1 MKTKIN
7 LLKTFLN
14 LKVGSENPFG
24 VFEGQKVYCWKD
36 GFYISLPLSSGLDK
50 TFATNLKEFV
60 RVADGKENLDFE
72 LHEESESIKIKFK
85 RTRFKIPS
93 VPLEN
98 TQEELDLS
106 DAKSI
111 DFENS
116 NIFLDN
122 LKKAE
127 KFMAIKDIRSYLEG
141 VSIKGSEMGASNG
154 CIAILIK
161 DCGLDIG
168 QNIVIPRVAV
178 EFLIKTKLTLKTI
191 FVSEVN
197 GNKANRIS
205 FQFENGEIFSSP
217 LIDQTFPDLSS
228 VVFINEKL
236 PVNELPTEFFDA
248 LRELKAQD
256 KGVGV
261 RLSPKQIEIQENVV
275 NGTVEA
281 TVEIELPGMIEDVG
295 FRLEYLLTLENL
307 SPKLFYTQEE
317 VDSVL
322 TAFSEDKNLLVALMP
337 VRL

>member
-14 LKVGSENPFG
+14 LKVGLENFC
-24 VFEGQKVYCWKD
+24 VFDGKKVFCWCD
-36 GFYISLPLSSGLDK
+36 GFYMSVPFESGLDK
-50 TFATNLKEFV
+50 TFATNLKEFI
-60 RVADGKENLDFE
+60 RVADDKENLNFE

-111 DFENS
+111 DFGNS

-127 KFMAIKDIRSYLEG
+127 KFMAIKDIRNYLEG

-168 QNIVIPRVAV
+168 QNIIIPRVAV
-178 EFLIKTKLTLKTI
+178 EFLIKIKLTLKTI
-191 FVSEVN
+191 FFSEVN
-197 GNKANRIS
+197 GKANRIS

-217 LIDQTFPDLSS
+217 LIEQTFPDLSS

-236 PVNELPTEFFDA
+236 PVNELPQEFFDA

-261 RLSPKQIEIQENVV
+261 RLSPTQIEIQENVV

-281 TVEIELPGMIEDVG
+281 TVEIDLPGMIEDVG

>member
-14 LKVGSENPFG
+14 LKVGLENFG
-24 VFEGQKVYCWKD
+24 VFDGKKVFCWCD
-36 GFYISLPLSSGLDK
+36 GFYISIPFESGLDK
-50 TFATNLKEFV
+50 IFATNLKEFV
-60 RVADGKENLDFE
+60 RVADGKDNLDFE

-93 VPLEN
+93 ISLEN

-111 DFENS
+111 DFANS

-127 KFMAIKDIRSYLEG
+127 KFMAIKDIRAYLEG
-141 VSIKGSEMGASNG
+141 VSLKGTEMGASNG

-197 GNKANRIS
+197 GKANRIS

-217 LIDQTFPDLSS
+217 LIEQTFPELGS

-261 RLSPKQIEIQENVV
+261 RLSPTQIEIQENVV

-281 TVEIELPGMIEDVG
+281 TVEIDLPGMIKDVG

-307 SPKLFYTQEE
+307 SPKLFYTQEAI
-317 VDSVL
+317 DSVL

>member
-14 LKVGSENPFG
+14 LKVGLENFG
-24 VFEGQKVYCWKD
+24 VFDGKKVFCWCD
-36 GFYISLPLSSGLDK
+36 GFYISVPFESGLDK
-50 TFATNLKEFV
+50 TFATNLKEFI

-72 LHEESESIKIKFK
+72 LHEESEVVKIKFK

-93 VPLEN
+93 ISLEN

-127 KFMAIKDIRSYLEG
+127 KFMAIKDIRAYLEG
-141 VSIKGSEMGASNG
+141 VSIKGTEMGASNG

-178 EFLIKTKLTLKTI
+178 EFLIKSKLTLKTI
-191 FVSEVN
+191 FFSEVN
-197 GNKANRIS
+197 GKANRIS

-217 LIDQTFPDLSS
+217 LIDQSFPDLSS
-228 VVFINEKL
+228 VVYINEKL
-236 PVNELPTEFFDA
+236 SVNELPTEFFDA

-256 KGVGV
+256 KSVGV
-261 RLSPKQIEIQENVV
+261 RLSPTQIEIQENVV

-281 TVEIELPGMIEDVG
+281 TVEIDLPGMIEDVG

-307 SPKLFYTQEE
+307 SPKLFYTQEA

>member
-14 LKVGSENPFG
+14 LKVGLENFG
-24 VFEGQKVYCWKD
+24 VFDGKKVFCWCD
-36 GFYISLPLSSGLDK
+36 GFYISVPFESGLDK
-50 TFATNLKEFV
+50 IFATNLKEFI

-93 VPLEN
+93 ISLEQ

-141 VSIKGSEMGASNG
+141 VSLKGTEMGASNG

-178 EFLIKTKLTLKTI
+178 EFLIKSKLILKTI
-191 FVSEVN
+191 FFSEVN
-197 GNKANRIS
+197 GKANRIS

-217 LIDQTFPDLSS
+217 LIEQTFPDLSS

-236 PVNELPTEFFDA
+236 SVNELPQEFFDA

-281 TVEIELPGMIEDVG
+281 TVEIDLPGMIEDVG

-307 SPKLFYTQEE
+307 SPKLFYTQEAI
-317 VDSVL
+317 DSVL

>member
-14 LKVGSENPFG
+14 LKVGSENFG
-24 VFEGQKVYCWKD
+24 VFDGQKVFSWKD
-36 GFYISLPLSSGLDK
+36 GFYISIPFESGLDK
-50 TFATNLKEFV
+50 IFATNLKEFV
-60 RVADGKENLDFE
+60 RVADGKDNLDFE

-93 VPLEN
+93 ISLEN

-197 GNKANRIS
+197 GKANRIS

-217 LIDQTFPDLSS
+217 LIEQTFPELGS

-261 RLSPKQIEIQENVV
+261 RLSPTQIEIQENVV

-281 TVEIELPGMIEDVG
+281 TVEIDLPGMIKDVG

-317 VDSVL
+317 IDSVL

>member
-1 MKTKIN
+1 M
-7 LLKTFLN
+7 
-14 LKVGSENPFG
+14 
-24 VFEGQKVYCWKD
+24 
-36 GFYISLPLSSGLDK
+36 PLESGLDK
-50 TFATNLKEFV
+50 IFATNLKEFV
-60 RVADGKENLDFE
+60 RVADGKDNLDFE

-93 VPLEN
+93 ISLEN

-111 DFENS
+111 DFANS

-127 KFMAIKDIRSYLEG
+127 KFMAVKDIRSYLEG

-197 GNKANRIS
+197 GKANRIS

-217 LIDQTFPDLSS
+217 LIEQTFPELGS

-261 RLSPKQIEIQENVV
+261 RLSPTQIEIQENVV

-281 TVEIELPGMIEDVG
+281 TVEIDLPGMIQDVG

>member
-14 LKVGSENPFG
+14 LKVGLENFG
-24 VFEGQKVYCWKD
+24 VFDGKKVFCWCD
-36 GFYISLPLSSGLDK
+36 GFYISVPLESGLDK

-60 RVADGKENLDFE
+60 RVADGKDSLDFE
-72 LHEESESIKIKFK
+72 LHEESETVKIKFK

-111 DFENS
+111 DFANS

-127 KFMAIKDIRSYLEG
+127 KFMAIKDIRAYLEG
-141 VSIKGSEMGASNG
+141 ISIKGSEMGASNG

-197 GNKANRIS
+197 GKANRIS

-217 LIDQTFPDLSS
+217 LIEQTFPELGS

-261 RLSPKQIEIQENVV
+261 RLSPTQIEIQENVV

-281 TVEIELPGMIEDVG
+281 TVEIDLPGMIENVG

-307 SPKLFYTQEE
+307 SPKLFYTQEAI
-317 VDSVL
+317 DSVL

>member
-14 LKVGSENPFG
+14 LKVGLENFG
-24 VFEGQKVYCWKD
+24 VFDGKKVFCWKD
-36 GFYISLPLSSGLDK
+36 GFYISVPLESGLDK
-50 TFATNLKEFV
+50 TFATNLKEFI
-60 RVADGKENLDFE
+60 RVADDKENLDFE
-72 LHEESESIKIKFK
+72 LDEESGTVKIKFK
-85 RTRFKIPS
+85 RTRFKLPS
-93 VPLEN
+93 IPLEN

-127 KFMAIKDIRSYLEG
+127 KFMATKDVRFYLEG
-141 VSIKGSEMGASNG
+141 VSVKGSEMGATNG
-154 CIAILIK
+154 HIAIVIK

-168 QNIVIPRVAV
+168 QNIIIPRVAV
-178 EFLIKTKLTLKTI
+178 EFLIKSKLPLKNI
-191 FVSEVN
+191 SFGEVD
-197 GNKANRIS
+197 GKTNRVT

-217 LIDQTFPDLSS
+217 LIDKPFPDLSG

-236 PVNELPTEFFDA
+236 PVNELPQEFFDA

-256 KGVGV
+256 KSVGV
-261 RLSPKQIEIQENVV
+261 RLSPTQIEIQENVV
-275 NGTVEA
+275 NGKVEA

-317 VDSVL
+317 ADSVL

>member
-14 LKVGSENPFG
+14 LKVGLENFG
-24 VFEGQKVYCWKD
+24 VFDGKKVFCWCD
-36 GFYISLPLSSGLDK
+36 GFYISVPLESGLDK
-50 TFATNLKEFV
+50 IFATNLKEFI

-93 VPLEN
+93 ISLEQ

-141 VSIKGSEMGASNG
+141 VSLKGTEMGASNG

-178 EFLIKTKLTLKTI
+178 EFLIKSKLTLKTI
-191 FVSEVN
+191 FFSEVN
-197 GNKANRIS
+197 GKANRIS

-217 LIDQTFPDLSS
+217 LIEQTFPDLSS

-236 PVNELPTEFFDA
+236 PVNELPQEFFDA

-261 RLSPKQIEIQENVV
+261 RLSPTQIEIQENVV

-281 TVEIELPGMIEDVG
+281 TVEIDLPGMIEDVG

-307 SPKLFYTQEE
+307 SPKLFYTQEAI
-317 VDSVL
+317 DSVL
-322 TAFSEDKNLLVALMP
+322 IAFSEDKNLLVALMP

>member
-14 LKVGSENPFG
+14 LKVDSENFG
-24 VFEGQKVYCWKD
+24 VFDGQKVFCWKN
-36 GFYISLPLSSGLDK
+36 GFYLSLPFESGLDK
-50 TFATNLKEFV
+50 IFATNLKEFI

-93 VPLEN
+93 ISLEQ

-122 LKKAE
+122 LRKAE

-141 VSIKGSEMGASNG
+141 VSLKGTEMGASNG

-178 EFLIKTKLTLKTI
+178 EFLIKSKLTLKTI
-191 FVSEVN
+191 FFSEVN
-197 GNKANRIS
+197 GKANRIS
-205 FQFENGEIFSSP
+205 FQFEDGEIFSSP
-217 LIDQTFPDLSS
+217 LIDQSFPDLSS

-236 PVNELPTEFFDA
+236 PVNELPQEFFDA

-261 RLSPKQIEIQENVV
+261 RLSPTQIEIQENVV

-317 VDSVL
+317 IDSVL

>member
-14 LKVGSENPFG
+14 LKVGLENFG
-24 VFEGQKVYCWKD
+24 VFDGKKVFCWCD
-36 GFYISLPLSSGLDK
+36 GFYISVPFESGLDK
-50 TFATNLKEFV
+50 IFATNLKEFV

-93 VPLEN
+93 ISLEN

-111 DFENS
+111 DFANS

-127 KFMAIKDIRSYLEG
+127 KFMATKDIRAYLEG

-154 CIAILIK
+154 CIAIRIL

-178 EFLIKTKLTLKTI
+178 EFLTKIKLTLKTI

-217 LIDQTFPDLSS
+217 LIDQSFPDLSS

-236 PVNELPTEFFDA
+236 SVNELPTEFFDA

-261 RLSPKQIEIQENVV
+261 RLSPTQIEIQENVV

-307 SPKLFYTQEE
+307 SPTLFYTQEE

>member
-14 LKVGSENPFG
+14 LKVGLENFG
-24 VFEGQKVYCWKD
+24 VFDGKKVFCWCD
-36 GFYISLPLSSGLDK
+36 GFYISVPLESGLDK
-50 TFATNLKEFV
+50 TFATNLKEFI

-98 TQEELDLS
+98 VQEELDLS

-141 VSIKGSEMGASNG
+141 VSLKGTEMGASNG

-178 EFLIKTKLTLKTI
+178 EFLIKSKLTLKTI
-191 FVSEVN
+191 FFSEVN
-197 GNKANRIS
+197 GKANRIS

-217 LIDQTFPDLSS
+217 LIEQTFPDLSS

-236 PVNELPTEFFDA
+236 PVNELPQEFFDA

-281 TVEIELPGMIEDVG
+281 TVEIDLPGMIEDVG

-317 VDSVL
+317 IDSVL

>member
-14 LKVGSENPFG
+14 LKVGLENFG
-24 VFEGQKVYCWKD
+24 VFDGKKVFCWCD
-36 GFYISLPLSSGLDK
+36 GFYISVPFESGLDK
-50 TFATNLKEFV
+50 IFATNLKEFV
-60 RVADGKENLDFE
+60 RVADGKEELDFE

-93 VPLEN
+93 IPLEN

-127 KFMAIKDIRSYLEG
+127 KFMAIKDIRAYLEG

-197 GNKANRIS
+197 GKANRIS

-217 LIDQTFPDLSS
+217 LIEQTFPELGS

-236 PVNELPTEFFDA
+236 SVNELPTEFFDA

-261 RLSPKQIEIQENVV
+261 RLSPTQIEIQENVV

-317 VDSVL
+317 IDSVL

>member
-14 LKVGSENPFG
+14 LKVGLENFG
-24 VFEGQKVYCWKD
+24 VFDGKKVFCWCD
-36 GFYISLPLSSGLDK
+36 GFYISVPFESGLDK
-50 TFATNLKEFV
+50 IFATNLKEFV
-60 RVADGKENLDFE
+60 RVADGKEELDFE

-93 VPLEN
+93 IPLEN

-111 DFENS
+111 DFANS

-127 KFMAIKDIRSYLEG
+127 KFMATKDIRAYLEG

-197 GNKANRIS
+197 GKANRIS

-217 LIDQTFPDLSS
+217 LIEQTFPELGS

-236 PVNELPTEFFDA
+236 SVNELPTEFFDA

-261 RLSPKQIEIQENVV
+261 RLSPTQIEIQENVV

-281 TVEIELPGMIEDVG
+281 TVEIDLPGMIEDVG

-317 VDSVL
+317 IDSVL

>member
-24 VFEGQKVYCWKD
+24 VFDGQKVYCWKD

-50 TFATNLKEFV
+50 TFATNLKEFI

-111 DFENS
+111 DFANS

-191 FVSEVN
+191 FFSEVN
-197 GNKANRIS
+197 GKANRIS

-217 LIDQTFPDLSS
+217 LIEQTFPELGS

-261 RLSPKQIEIQENVV
+261 RLSPTQIEIQENVV

-317 VDSVL
+317 IDSVL

>member
-14 LKVGSENPFG
+14 LKVGLENFG
-24 VFEGQKVYCWKD
+24 VFDGKKVFCWCD
-36 GFYISLPLSSGLDK
+36 GFYISVPFESGLDK
-50 TFATNLKEFV
+50 IFATNLKEFV

-85 RTRFKIPS
+85 KTRFKIPS
-93 VPLEN
+93 ISLEN

-111 DFENS
+111 DFGNS

-197 GNKANRIS
+197 GKANRIS

-217 LIDQTFPDLSS
+217 LIEQTFPELGS

-261 RLSPKQIEIQENVV
+261 RLSPTQIEIQENVV

-281 TVEIELPGMIEDVG
+281 TVEIDLPGMIENVG

-307 SPKLFYTQEE
+307 SPKLFYTQEAI
-317 VDSVL
+317 DSVL

>member
-14 LKVGSENPFG
+14 LKVDSENFG
-24 VFEGQKVYCWKD
+24 VFDGQKVFSWKK
-36 GFYISLPLSSGLDK
+36 GFYISLPFESGLDK
-50 TFATNLKEFV
+50 IFATDLKEFV
-60 RVADGKENLDFE
+60 RVADGKDNLDFE

-93 VPLEN
+93 ISLEN

-111 DFENS
+111 DFANS

-127 KFMAIKDIRSYLEG
+127 KFMAIKDIRAYLEG
-141 VSIKGSEMGASNG
+141 VSLKGTEMGASNG

-197 GNKANRIS
+197 GKANRIS

-217 LIDQTFPDLSS
+217 LIEQTFPELGS

-261 RLSPKQIEIQENVV
+261 RLSPTQIEIQANVV

-307 SPKLFYTQEE
+307 SPKLFYTQEAI
-317 VDSVL
+317 DSVL

>member
-14 LKVGSENPFG
+14 LKVGLENFG
-24 VFEGQKVYCWKD
+24 VFDGKKVFCWCD
-36 GFYISLPLSSGLDK
+36 GFYISVPFESGLDK
-50 TFATNLKEFV
+50 IFATNLKEFV

-93 VPLEN
+93 IPLEN

-111 DFENS
+111 DFANS

-141 VSIKGSEMGASNG
+141 VSVKGSEMGASNG
-154 CIAILIK
+154 CIAIRIL

-178 EFLIKTKLTLKTI
+178 EFLTKIKLTLKTI

-197 GNKANRIS
+197 GKANRIS

-217 LIDQTFPDLSS
+217 LIEQTFPDLSS
-228 VVFINEKL
+228 VVYINEKL
-236 PVNELPTEFFDA
+236 QVNELPQEFFDA

-261 RLSPKQIEIQENVV
+261 RLSPTQIEIQENVV

>member
-14 LKVGSENPFG
+14 LKVGSENFS
-24 VFEGQKVYCWKD
+24 VFDGKKVFCWKD
-36 GFYISLPLSSGLDK
+36 GFYLSVPFESGLDK
-50 TFATNLKEFV
+50 IFATDLKEFV
-60 RVADGKENLDFE
+60 RVADGKDNLDFE

-93 VPLEN
+93 ISLEN

-111 DFENS
+111 DFANS

-217 LIDQTFPDLSS
+217 LIEQTFPELGS

-261 RLSPKQIEIQENVV
+261 RLSPTQIEIQENVV

-281 TVEIELPGMIEDVG
+281 TVEIDLPGMIEDVG

-317 VDSVL
+317 IDSVL

>member
-1 MKTKIN
+1 MTI
-7 LLKTFLN
+7 
-14 LKVGSENPFG
+14 KV
-24 VFEGQKVYCWKD
+24 
-36 GFYISLPLSSGLDK
+36 
-50 TFATNLKEFV
+50 
-60 RVADGKENLDFE
+60 
-72 LHEESESIKIKFK
+72 
-85 RTRFKIPS
+85 
-93 VPLEN
+93 
-98 TQEELDLS
+98 
-106 DAKSI
+106 
-111 DFENS
+111 
-116 NIFLDN
+116 
-122 LKKAE
+122 
-127 KFMAIKDIRSYLEG
+127 IRSYLEG
-141 VSIKGSEMGASNG
+141 VSITGQEMGADND

-197 GNKANRIS
+197 GKANRIS

-217 LIDQTFPDLSS
+217 LIDQSFPDLGS

-236 PVNELPTEFFDA
+236 PVNELPQTEFFDA

-261 RLSPKQIEIQENVV
+261 RLSPTQIEIQENVV

-281 TVEIELPGMIEDVG
+281 TVEIDLPGMIEDVG

>member
-14 LKVGSENPFG
+14 LKVGLENFG
-24 VFEGQKVYCWKD
+24 VFDGKKVFCWCD
-36 GFYISLPLSSGLDK
+36 GFYISVPFESGLDK
-50 TFATNLKEFV
+50 IFATNLKEFI

-93 VPLEN
+93 ISLEN

-111 DFENS
+111 DFANS

-141 VSIKGSEMGASNG
+141 VSLKGTEMGASNG

-178 EFLIKTKLTLKTI
+178 EFLIKSKLTLKTI
-191 FVSEVN
+191 FFSEVN
-197 GNKANRIS
+197 GKANRIS

-217 LIDQTFPDLSS
+217 LIEQTFPDLSS

-236 PVNELPTEFFDA
+236 PVNELPQEFFDA

-261 RLSPKQIEIQENVV
+261 RLSPTQIEIQENVV

-281 TVEIELPGMIEDVG
+281 TVEIDLPGMIEDVG

-307 SPKLFYTQEE
+307 SPKLFYTQEAI
-317 VDSVL
+317 DSVL

>member
-14 LKVGSENPFG
+14 LKVGLENFG
-24 VFEGQKVYCWKD
+24 VFDGKKVFCWCD
-36 GFYISLPLSSGLDK
+36 GFYISVPFESGLDK

-93 VPLEN
+93 ISLEN

-111 DFENS
+111 DFANS

-127 KFMAIKDIRSYLEG
+127 KFMAIKDIRNYLEG

-191 FVSEVN
+191 FFSEVN
-197 GNKANRIS
+197 GKANRIS
-205 FQFENGEIFSSP
+205 FQFESGEIFSSP
-217 LIDQTFPDLSS
+217 LIDQSFPDLSS

-236 PVNELPTEFFDA
+236 PVNELPQEFFDA

-261 RLSPKQIEIQENVV
+261 RLSPTQIEIQENVV

-281 TVEIELPGMIEDVG
+281 MVEIDLPGMKDVG

-322 TAFSEDKNLLVALMP
+322 TAFSEDKNLLAALMP

>member
-14 LKVGSENPFG
+14 LKVGLENFG
-24 VFEGQKVYCWKD
+24 VFDGKKVFCWCD
-36 GFYISLPLSSGLDK
+36 GFYISVPFESGLDK

-93 VPLEN
+93 ISLEN

-111 DFENS
+111 DFGNS

-127 KFMAIKDIRSYLEG
+127 KFMAIKDIRNYLEG
-141 VSIKGSEMGASNG
+141 ISIKGSEMGASNG

-168 QNIVIPRVAV
+168 QNIIIPRVAV
-178 EFLIKTKLTLKTI
+178 EFLIKIKLTLKTI
-191 FVSEVN
+191 FFSEVN
-197 GNKANRIS
+197 GKANRIS
-205 FQFENGEIFSSP
+205 CI
-217 LIDQTFPDLSS
+217 
-228 VVFINEKL
+228 
-236 PVNELPTEFFDA
+236 
-248 LRELKAQD
+248 
-256 KGVGV
+256 
-261 RLSPKQIEIQENVV
+261 
-275 NGTVEA
+275 
-281 TVEIELPGMIEDVG
+281 
-295 FRLEYLLTLENL
+295 Y
-307 SPKLFYTQEE
+307 
-317 VDSVL
+317 
-322 TAFSEDKNLLVALMP
+322 
-337 VRL
+337 

>member
-14 LKVGSENPFG
+14 LKVGLENFG
-24 VFEGQKVYCWKD
+24 VFDGKKVFCWCD
-36 GFYISLPLSSGLDK
+36 GFYISVPFESGLDK
-50 TFATNLKEFV
+50 IFATNLKEFI

-93 VPLEN
+93 IPLEN

-111 DFENS
+111 DFGNS

-127 KFMAIKDIRSYLEG
+127 KFMAIKNIRNYLEG

-168 QNIVIPRVAV
+168 RNVVIPRVAV
-178 EFLIKTKLTLKTI
+178 EFLLKSKLTLKTI
-191 FVSEVN
+191 FFSEVN
-197 GNKANRIS
+197 GNTNRIS

-236 PVNELPTEFFDA
+236 PVNELPQEFFDA

-261 RLSPKQIEIQENVV
+261 RLSPTQIEIQENVV

-281 TVEIELPGMIEDVG
+281 TVEIDLPGMIEDVG

>member
-14 LKVGSENPFG
+14 LKVGLENFG
-24 VFEGQKVYCWKD
+24 VFDGKKVFCWCD
-36 GFYISLPLSSGLDK
+36 GFYISIPFESGLDK
-50 TFATNLKEFV
+50 IFATNLKEFI

-93 VPLEN
+93 VSLEN
-98 TQEELDLS
+98 VQEELSLS

-127 KFMAIKDIRSYLEG
+127 KFMATKDIRAYLEG

-168 QNIVIPRVAV
+168 KNIVIPRVAV
-178 EFLIKTKLTLKTI
+178 EFLIKSKLTLKTI
-191 FVSEVN
+191 FFSEVN
-197 GNKANRIS
+197 GKANRIS

-217 LIDQTFPDLSS
+217 LIEQTFPELGS

-236 PVNELPTEFFDA
+236 SVNELPTEFFDA

-261 RLSPKQIEIQENVV
+261 RLSPTQIEIQENVV

-317 VDSVL
+317 IDSVL

>member
-1 MKTKIN
+1 M
-7 LLKTFLN
+7 
-14 LKVGSENPFG
+14 
-24 VFEGQKVYCWKD
+24 
-36 GFYISLPLSSGLDK
+36 
-50 TFATNLKEFV
+50 
-60 RVADGKENLDFE
+60 
-72 LHEESESIKIKFK
+72 
-85 RTRFKIPS
+85 
-93 VPLEN
+93 
-98 TQEELDLS
+98 
-106 DAKSI
+106 
-111 DFENS
+111 
-116 NIFLDN
+116 
-122 LKKAE
+122 
-127 KFMAIKDIRSYLEG
+127 
-141 VSIKGSEMGASNG
+141 SIKGSEMGASNG

-191 FVSEVN
+191 FFSEVN
-197 GNKANRIS
+197 GKANRIS

-217 LIDQTFPDLSS
+217 LIDQSFPDLGS

-261 RLSPKQIEIQENVV
+261 RLSPTQIEIQENVV

-281 TVEIELPGMIEDVG
+281 TVEIDLPGMIEDVG

>member
-14 LKVGSENPFG
+14 LKVGLENFG
-24 VFEGQKVYCWKD
+24 VFDGKKVFCWCD
-36 GFYISLPLSSGLDK
+36 GFYISVPLESGLDK
-50 TFATNLKEFV
+50 IFATNLKEFV
-60 RVADGKENLDFE
+60 RVADGKDNLDFE
-72 LHEESESIKIKFK
+72 LHEESETVKIKFK

-93 VPLEN
+93 IPLEN

-111 DFENS
+111 DFANS

-154 CIAILIK
+154 CIAIRIL

-178 EFLIKTKLTLKTI
+178 EFLTKIKLTLKTI

-197 GNKANRIS
+197 GKANRIS
-205 FQFENGEIFSSP
+205 FQFENGEIFSSS
-217 LIDQTFPDLSS
+217 LIDQSFPDLSS

-236 PVNELPTEFFDA
+236 QVNELPQEFFDA

-261 RLSPKQIEIQENVV
+261 RLSPTQIEIQENVV

-281 TVEIELPGMIEDVG
+281 TVEIDLPGMIEDVG

-317 VDSVL
+317 IDSVL

>member
-14 LKVGSENPFG
+14 LKVGLENFG
-24 VFEGQKVYCWKD
+24 VFDGQKIFCWKD
-36 GFYISLPLSSGLDK
+36 GFYISVPFESGLDK

-93 VPLEN
+93 ISLEN

-111 DFENS
+111 DFANS

-127 KFMAIKDIRSYLEG
+127 KFMAIKDIRNYLEG

-191 FVSEVN
+191 FFSEVN
-197 GNKANRIS
+197 GKANRIS
-205 FQFENGEIFSSP
+205 FQFESGEIFSSP
-217 LIDQTFPDLSS
+217 LIDQSFPDLSS
-228 VVFINEKL
+228 AVFINEKL
-236 PVNELPTEFFDA
+236 PVNELPQEFFDA

-261 RLSPKQIEIQENVV
+261 RLSPTQIEIQENVV

-281 TVEIELPGMIEDVG
+281 MVEIDLPGMKDVG

-322 TAFSEDKNLLVALMP
+322 TAFSEDKNLLAALMP

>member
-14 LKVGSENPFG
+14 LKVGLENFG
-24 VFEGQKVYCWKD
+24 VFDGKKVFCWCD
-36 GFYISLPLSSGLDK
+36 GFYISVPFESGLDK
-50 TFATNLKEFV
+50 IFATNLKEFI

-98 TQEELDLS
+98 VQEELDLS

-122 LKKAE
+122 LKKSE

-141 VSIKGSEMGASNG
+141 VSIKGTEMGASNG

-178 EFLIKTKLTLKTI
+178 EFLIKSKLTLKTI
-191 FVSEVN
+191 FFSEVN
-197 GNKANRIS
+197 GKANRIS

-217 LIDQTFPDLSS
+217 LIEQTFPDLSS

-236 PVNELPTEFFDA
+236 PVNELPQEFFDA

-261 RLSPKQIEIQENVV
+261 RLSPTQIEIQENVV

-281 TVEIELPGMIEDVG
+281 TVEIDLPGMIEDVG

-307 SPKLFYTQEE
+307 SPKLFYTQEAI
-317 VDSVL
+317 DSVL

>member
-14 LKVGSENPFG
+14 LKVGSENFS
-24 VFEGQKVYCWKD
+24 VFDGKKVFCWCD
-36 GFYISLPLSSGLDK
+36 GFYISVPLESGLDK
-50 TFATNLKEFV
+50 IFATNLKEFV

-72 LHEESESIKIKFK
+72 LHEESEVVKIKFK

-93 VPLEN
+93 ISLEN

-127 KFMAIKDIRSYLEG
+127 KFMAIKDIRAYLEG
-141 VSIKGSEMGASNG
+141 ISIKGSEMGASNG

-197 GNKANRIS
+197 GKANRIS

-217 LIDQTFPDLSS
+217 LIEQTFPELGS

-261 RLSPKQIEIQENVV
+261 RLSPTQIEIQENVV

-281 TVEIELPGMIEDVG
+281 TVEIDLPGMIKDVG

>member
-14 LKVGSENPFG
+14 LKVGLENFG
-24 VFEGQKVYCWKD
+24 VFDGKKVFCWCD
-36 GFYISLPLSSGLDK
+36 GFYISVPLESGLDK
-50 TFATNLKEFV
+50 IFATNLKEFV
-60 RVADGKENLDFE
+60 RVADGKDNLDFE

-93 VPLEN
+93 IPLEN

-141 VSIKGSEMGASNG
+141 VSLKGSEMGASNG
-154 CIAILIK
+154 CIAIRIL

-178 EFLIKTKLTLKTI
+178 EFLTKIKLTLKTI

-197 GNKANRIS
+197 GKANRIS

-217 LIDQTFPDLSS
+217 LIEQTFPELGS

-236 PVNELPTEFFDA
+236 QVNELPTEFFDA

-261 RLSPKQIEIQENVV
+261 RLSPTQIEIQENVV

-281 TVEIELPGMIEDVG
+281 TVEIDLPGMIEDVG

>member
-14 LKVGSENPFG
+14 LKVGLENFG
-24 VFEGQKVYCWKD
+24 VFDGKKVFCWCD
-36 GFYISLPLSSGLDK
+36 GFYISVPFESGLDK
-50 TFATNLKEFV
+50 IFATNLKEFV

-72 LHEESESIKIKFK
+72 LHEESETVKIKFK

-111 DFENS
+111 DFANS

-122 LKKAE
+122 LKKSE
-127 KFMAIKDIRSYLEG
+127 KFMATKDIRAYLEG

-178 EFLIKTKLTLKTI
+178 EFLTKIKLTLKTI

-197 GNKANRIS
+197 GKANRIS

-217 LIDQTFPDLSS
+217 LIDQSFPDLSS
-228 VVFINEKL
+228 AVFINEKL
-236 PVNELPTEFFDA
+236 PVNELPQTEFFDA

-261 RLSPKQIEIQENVV
+261 RLSPTQIEIQENVV

-281 TVEIELPGMIEDVG
+281 TVEIDLPGMIEDVG

>member
-1 MKTKIN
+1 
-7 LLKTFLN
+7 
-14 LKVGSENPFG
+14 
-24 VFEGQKVYCWKD
+24 
-36 GFYISLPLSSGLDK
+36 
-50 TFATNLKEFV
+50 
-60 RVADGKENLDFE
+60 
-72 LHEESESIKIKFK
+72 
-85 RTRFKIPS
+85 
-93 VPLEN
+93 
-98 TQEELDLS
+98 
-106 DAKSI
+106 
-111 DFENS
+111 
-116 NIFLDN
+116 
-122 LKKAE
+122 
-127 KFMAIKDIRSYLEG
+127 
-141 VSIKGSEMGASNG
+141 MGASNG
-154 CIAILIK
+154 CIAIRIL

-178 EFLIKTKLTLKTI
+178 EFLTKIKLTLKTI

-197 GNKANRIS
+197 GKANRIS

-217 LIDQTFPDLSS
+217 LIEQTFPDLSS

-261 RLSPKQIEIQENVV
+261 RLSPTQIEIQENVV

>member
-14 LKVGSENPFG
+14 LKVDSENFG
-24 VFEGQKVYCWKD
+24 VFDGQKVFSWKK
-36 GFYISLPLSSGLDK
+36 GFYISVPLESGLDK
-50 TFATNLKEFV
+50 TFATNLKEFI

-72 LHEESESIKIKFK
+72 LHEESEVIKIKFK

-93 VPLEN
+93 ISLEN

-197 GNKANRIS
+197 GKANRIS

-217 LIDQTFPDLSS
+217 LIDQSFPDLNS
-228 VVFINEKL
+228 VVYINEKL
-236 PVNELPTEFFDA
+236 SVNELPTEFFDA

-261 RLSPKQIEIQENVV
+261 RLSPTQIEIQENVV

-281 TVEIELPGMIEDVG
+281 TVEIDLPGMIEDVG

-307 SPKLFYTQEE
+307 SPKLFYTQEAI
-317 VDSVL
+317 DSVL

>member
-14 LKVGSENPFG
+14 LKVGLENFG
-24 VFEGQKVYCWKD
+24 VFDGKKVFCWCD
-36 GFYISLPLSSGLDK
+36 GFYISVPLESGLDK
-50 TFATNLKEFV
+50 IFATNLKEFV
-60 RVADGKENLDFE
+60 RVADGKEELDFE

-93 VPLEN
+93 IPLEN

-116 NIFLDN
+116 NIFLNN

-127 KFMAIKDIRSYLEG
+127 KFMAIKDIRNYLEG

-154 CIAILIK
+154 CIAIRIL

-178 EFLIKTKLTLKTI
+178 EFLTKIKLTLKTI

-197 GNKANRIS
+197 GKANRIS

-217 LIDQTFPDLSS
+217 LIDQSFPDLSS
-228 VVFINEKL
+228 AVFINEKL
-236 PVNELPTEFFDA
+236 PVNELPQTEFFDA

-261 RLSPKQIEIQENVV
+261 RLSPTQIEIQENVV

-307 SPKLFYTQEE
+307 SSKLFYTQEE

>member
-14 LKVGSENPFG
+14 LKVGLENFG
-24 VFEGQKVYCWKD
+24 VFDGKKVFCWCD
-36 GFYISLPLSSGLDK
+36 GFYISVPFESGLDK

-72 LHEESESIKIKFK
+72 LHEESESVKIKFK

-93 VPLEN
+93 ISLEN

-127 KFMAIKDIRSYLEG
+127 KFMAIKDIRNYLEG

-154 CIAILIK
+154 CIAIIIK

-191 FVSEVN
+191 FFSEVN
-197 GNKANRIS
+197 GKANRIS
-205 FQFENGEIFSSP
+205 FQFESGEIFSSP
-217 LIDQTFPDLSS
+217 LIDQSFPDLSS
-228 VVFINEKL
+228 AVFINEKL
-236 PVNELPTEFFDA
+236 PVNELPQEFFDA

-261 RLSPKQIEIQENVV
+261 RLSPTQIEIQENVV

-281 TVEIELPGMIEDVG
+281 TVEIDLPGMKDVG

-322 TAFSEDKNLLVALMP
+322 TAFSEDKNLLAGLMP

>member
-1 MKTKIN
+1 M
-7 LLKTFLN
+7 FD
-14 LKVGSENPFG
+14 
-24 VFEGQKVYCWKD
+24 GQKVFCWCD
-36 GFYISLPLSSGLDK
+36 GFYISVPLESGLDK
-50 TFATNLKEFV
+50 IFATNLKEFV
-60 RVADGKENLDFE
+60 RVADGKDNLDFE
-72 LHEESESIKIKFK
+72 LHEESESVKIKFK

-93 VPLEN
+93 VPLEQ

-111 DFENS
+111 DFANS

-127 KFMAIKDIRSYLEG
+127 KFMAVKDIRSYLEG
-141 VSIKGSEMGASNG
+141 VSLKGSEMGASNG
-154 CIAILIK
+154 CIAIRIL

-197 GNKANRIS
+197 GKANRIS

-217 LIDQTFPDLSS
+217 LIDQSFPDLGS

-261 RLSPKQIEIQENVV
+261 RLSPTQIEIQENVA

-281 TVEIELPGMIEDVG
+281 TVEIDLPGMIEDVG

>member
-14 LKVGSENPFG
+14 LKVGLENFG
-24 VFEGQKVYCWKD
+24 VFDGKKVFCWCD
-36 GFYISLPLSSGLDK
+36 GFYISVPFESGLDK
-50 TFATNLKEFV
+50 IFATNLKEFV

-72 LHEESESIKIKFK
+72 LHEESESIKIKCK

-93 VPLEN
+93 ISLEN

-111 DFENS
+111 DFANS

-127 KFMAIKDIRSYLEG
+127 KFMAIKDIRAYLEG
-141 VSIKGSEMGASNG
+141 ISIKGSEMGASNG

-197 GNKANRIS
+197 GKANRIS

-217 LIDQTFPDLSS
+217 LIEQTFPELGS

-261 RLSPKQIEIQENVV
+261 RLSPTQIEIQENVA

-281 TVEIELPGMIEDVG
+281 TVEIDLPGMIKDVG

-317 VDSVL
+317 IDSVL

>member
-14 LKVGSENPFG
+14 LKVGLENFG
-24 VFEGQKVYCWKD
+24 VFDGKKVFCWCD
-36 GFYISLPLSSGLDK
+36 GFYISVPFESGLDK
-50 TFATNLKEFV
+50 IFATNLKEFI

-98 TQEELDLS
+98 VQEELDLS

-141 VSIKGSEMGASNG
+141 VSLKGTEMGASNG

-178 EFLIKTKLTLKTI
+178 EFLIKSKLTLKTI
-191 FVSEVN
+191 FFSEVN
-197 GNKANRIS
+197 GKANRIS

-217 LIDQTFPDLSS
+217 LIDQSFPDLSS

-236 PVNELPTEFFDA
+236 PVNELPQEFFDA

-261 RLSPKQIEIQENVV
+261 RLSPTQIEIQENVV